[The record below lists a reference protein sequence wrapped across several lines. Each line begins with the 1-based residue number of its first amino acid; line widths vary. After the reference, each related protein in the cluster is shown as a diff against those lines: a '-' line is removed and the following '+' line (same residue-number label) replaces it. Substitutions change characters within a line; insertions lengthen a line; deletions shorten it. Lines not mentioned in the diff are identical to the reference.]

1 MAKKKD
7 TLKAPE
13 VKEEKKPIAE
23 VVKAVKEEKPAEKK
37 KDVKAPKPVPSVAP
51 AGYKWVKVTQDQ
63 VMDLQKKHKLAGFW
77 PPTMEAL
84 IKDEEE

>member
-23 VVKAVKEEKPAEKK
+23 VVKAVKEEKPAVK